1 MTAEALEGMVPAKAL
16 EEVSSS
22 RRGEGESEMKV
33 DSESLA
39 VDLSIDSASETAA
52 SGLEGVMR
60 EDHLATNENENNAT
74 NENENKG
81 NGKIEVKELVDQ
93 SSGLTEEAV
102 AGADVT
108 GQDGVAAVECDSEE
122 ESQERKA

>member
-74 NENENKG
+74 NENENK
-81 NGKIEVKELVDQ
+81 NNEKMK
-93 SSGLTEEAV
+93 
-102 AGADVT
+102 
-108 GQDGVAAVECDSEE
+108 
-122 ESQERKA
+122 